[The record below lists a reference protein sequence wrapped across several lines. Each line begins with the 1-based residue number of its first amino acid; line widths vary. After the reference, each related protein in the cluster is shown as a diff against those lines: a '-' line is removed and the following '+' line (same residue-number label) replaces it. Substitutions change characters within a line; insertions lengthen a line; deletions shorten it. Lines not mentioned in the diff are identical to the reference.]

1 MVTNK
6 CSDFRSKMI
15 KTYPGD
21 GSFITVILTNLCDLA
36 PISRSPFDDVRD
48 GIRFRDISLPL
59 NEGVT
64 WLFAIPET

>member
-1 MVTNK
+1 
-6 CSDFRSKMI
+6 MI

>member
-1 MVTNK
+1 MTN
-6 CSDFRSKMI
+6 FI

-36 PISRSPFDDVRD
+36 PISRSPFEDVRE
-48 GIRFRDISLPL
+48 GIRFRDIEASLPL

>member
-1 MVTNK
+1 MTN
-6 CSDFRSKMI
+6 FI

-36 PISRSPFDDVRD
+36 PMSRSPFEDVRE
-48 GIRFRDISLPL
+48 GIRFRDIEASLPL